1 MKLSASTLI
10 ITGAGQGIG
19 KGIALHL
26 AHLGARLALIDLNAE
41 QLQHVA
47 HACEAAGSPAALP
60 LTCNVADET
69 AVIETFARIADHF
82 GQIDGLINNAGITR
96 DGMMIKVKDG
106 KIDKRMS
113 LTQWQQVIDVNLTG
127 VFLCGREAA
136 SIMALQANEDAAIIN
151 LASISRAG
159 NVGQSNYAAA
169 KAGVE
174 ALTVTWAKE
183 LARYKIR
190 AMAIAPGF
198 VETEM
203 TQSMKPEALDLIRMA
218 VPLGRMGQPEHIAHT
233 VQFILEN
240 NYLSGRTIEV
250 DAGLRI

>member
-1 MKLSASTLI
+1 MKLSSSTI
-10 ITGAGQGIG
+10 VITGASQGIG
-19 KGIALHL
+19 KGMALHL
-26 AHLGARLALIDLNAE
+26 AGLGAQLALIDLNAE
-41 QLQHVA
+41 RLEEVA
-47 HACEAAGSPAALP
+47 LACKEAGSPKALA
-60 LTCNVADET
+60 LACNVADEA
-69 AVIETFARIADHF
+69 AVISTFAQIAEQF
-82 GQIDGLINNAGITR
+82 ERIDGLINNAGITR
-96 DGMMIKVKDG
+96 DGMMLKVKDG
-106 KIDKRMS
+106 AIEKRMS
-113 LTQWQQVIDVNLTG
+113 LEQWQQVIDVNLTG

-136 SIMALQANEDAAIIN
+136 SIMALQQNDDAAIIN

-203 TQSMKPEALDLIRMA
+203 TQSMKPETLDLIRMA

-233 VQFILEN
+233 AQFILEN

>member
-1 MKLSASTLI
+1 MKLSASTI
-10 ITGAGQGIG
+10 AITGAGQGIG

-26 AHLGARLALIDLNAE
+26 ASLGAQLALIDLNAE
-41 QLQHVA
+41 QLAEAAQ
-47 HACEAAGSPAALP
+47 ACVAAGSPNVLP

-69 AVIETFARIADHF
+69 AVVATFARIAEHF
-82 GQIDGLINNAGITR
+82 DRLDGLINNAGITR

-106 KIDKRMS
+106 KIEKRMS
-113 LTQWQQVIDVNLTG
+113 LSQWQQVIDVNLTG

-136 SIMALQANEDAAIIN
+136 SLMALQTNEDAAIIN

-203 TQSMKPEALDLIRMA
+203 TQTMKPEALDFIRMA
-218 VPLGRMGQPEHIAHT
+218 VPLGRIGQPQHIAHT
-233 VQFILEN
+233 TQFILEN

>member
-1 MKLSASTLI
+1 MKLSASNLV
-10 ITGAGQGIG
+10 ITGASQGIG
-19 KGIALHL
+19 KSIAL
-26 AHLGARLALIDLNAE
+26 RLAQQGANLALLDVNADA
-41 QLQHVA
+41 LQEVA
-47 HACEAAGSPAALP
+47 SACQSAGSPKALA
-60 LTCNVADET
+60 LTCNVAREQD
-69 AVIETFARIADHF
+69 VIDTFATIAQSFDRL
-82 GQIDGLINNAGITR
+82 DGLINNAGITR
-96 DGMMIKVKDG
+96 DGMLLKVKDG
-106 KIDKRMS
+106 KIDKRMA
-113 LTQWQQVIDVNLTG
+113 LDQWQQVIDVNLTG

-136 SIMALQANEDAAIIN
+136 SIMALQANDDAAIIN

-218 VPLGRMGQPEHIAHT
+218 VPLGRMGQPDHIAQT
-233 VQFILEN
+233 AQFILEN
-240 NYLSGRTIEV
+240 DYLSGRTIEV

>member
-1 MKLSASTLI
+1 MQLQHAVI
-10 ITGAGQGIG
+10 VITGAGQGIG
-19 KGIALHL
+19 KAIALHL
-26 AHLGARLALIDLNAE
+26 AERGARLALIDLDANKLSA
-41 QLQHVA
+41 
-47 HACEAAGSPAALP
+47 ACQACVAAGSPDSQFY
-60 LTCNVADET
+60 TCNVASE
-69 AVIETFARIADHF
+69 AEVEATFSSIRAHF
-82 GQIDGLINNAGITR
+82 GGLDGLINNAGITR

-106 KIDKRMS
+106 AVEKRMS
-113 LTQWQQVIDVNLTG
+113 LEQWQQVIDVNLTG

-136 SIMALQANEDAAIIN
+136 GIMALAGKDDAAIIN

-159 NVGQSNYAAA
+159 NVGQSNYSAA

-183 LARYKIR
+183 LARYKVR
-190 AMAIAPGF
+190 CMAIAPGF

-203 TQSMKPEALDLIRMA
+203 TQAMKKETLDLIRMA
-218 VPLGRMGQPEHIAHT
+218 VPLGRMGQPDHIAQT
-233 VQFILEN
+233 VAFILEN

>member
-1 MKLSASTLI
+1 MNLSTSTLV
-10 ITGAGQGIG
+10 ITGASQGIG
-19 KGIALHL
+19 KAIALHL
-26 AHLGARLALIDLNAE
+26 AGLGAQLALIDLNVDSLAAVAE
-41 QLQHVA
+41 
-47 HACEAAGSPAALP
+47 ACTQAGSPKVLP
-60 LTCNVADET
+60 LPCNVADET
-69 AVIETFARIADHF
+69 AVVAAF
-82 GQIDGLINNAGITR
+82 GQINSHFERLDGLINNAGITR
-96 DGMMIKVKDG
+96 DGMMIKVKNG
-106 KIDKRMS
+106 QIEKRMS
-113 LTQWQQVIDVNLTG
+113 LEQWQQVIDVNLTG

-136 SIMALQANEDAAIIN
+136 SIMALQDNEDAAIIN

-218 VPLGRMGQPEHIAHT
+218 VPLGRMGQPAHIAQT
-233 VQFILEN
+233 AQFILEN